1 MLEMSNLFLMLL
13 GGVGM
18 TVIIVESSIFVP
30 IKNFL
35 KKFMFQSFMKM
46 MDCHHCCGFWS
57 GVFIS
62 LFFVFPF
69 ATVLESW
76 VIILQTLGK
85 MFATGCGVSLLSVF
99 WASFMML
106 IESKTVINNG

>member
-1 MLEMSNLFLMLL
+1 MLV

-30 IKNFL
+30 IKNFM

-46 MDCHHCCGFWS
+46 MDCHQCCGFWS
-57 GVFIS
+57 GIFIS
-62 LFFVFPF
+62 IFFLSPFSNLFGNWFSLVQ
-69 ATVLESW
+69 
-76 VIILQTLGK
+76 ILGK
-85 MFATGCGVSLLSVF
+85 MFASGCAISLLSVF
-99 WASFMML
+99 WASLMML